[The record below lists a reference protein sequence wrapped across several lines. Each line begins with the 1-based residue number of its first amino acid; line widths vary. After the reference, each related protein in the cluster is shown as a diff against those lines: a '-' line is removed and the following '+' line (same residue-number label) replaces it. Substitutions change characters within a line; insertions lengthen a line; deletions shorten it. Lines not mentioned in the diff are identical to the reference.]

1 MNSKLLYKI
10 LRHMHENNLNKTML
24 SKKSG
29 LHISEISRIL
39 NSKQSLSLHNLD
51 SLTKAFG
58 LDEDTFYLYYIAE
71 CFLENGFLNKR
82 RSEPFLYTCAAKGFE
97 LPLAILGNFIW

>member
-1 MNSKLLYKI
+1 
-10 LRHMHENNLNKTML
+10 ML

-97 LPLAILGNFIW
+97 EPLFAIIRYNFGGKIKAYSY